1 MEELPIE
8 VLVEIFKW
16 LSIEERIQQLAPVCK
31 LFYQAVHEPKFWQIV
46 DTNSEFTLSSFH
58 SVFGH
63 AKHITHLGFRYSQR
77 QLACNN
83 RIENALEGCVN
94 LVHLDLAY
102 NKSIFTLYFVQSM
115 PFLRYLDI
123 TSCQN
128 VKENSLK
135 LSLKNKRGLEVLK
148 MGNCF
153 QIEGNSLVSIIWYLP
168 DVRSVV
174 ANWCGLITVEQA
186 RDILQQCK
194 LSAFSFS
201 PCWGPPNLWA
211 EFVQDFK
218 HVEFGDDL
226 LDHVK
231 RVNLPGVLYEDEVD

>member
-31 LFYQAVHEPKFWQIV
+31 LFYQAVHEPQFWQIV

-63 AKHITHLGFRYSQR
+63 AKHITHLGFRYSQG
-77 QLACNN
+77 QLVCNN
-83 RIENALEGCVN
+83 QIENALEGCVN

-102 NKSIFTLYFVQSM
+102 NTSIFTLYFVQSM

-123 TSCQN
+123 KSCQN

-135 LSLKNKRGLEVLK
+135 LSLKNKRGLQVLK

-153 QIEGNSLVSIIWYLP
+153 QIEGNSLVSIIRYLP

-174 ANWCGLITVEQA
+174 ANWCGL
-186 RDILQQCK
+186 R
-194 LSAFSFS
+194 
-201 PCWGPPNLWA
+201 
-211 EFVQDFK
+211 
-218 HVEFGDDL
+218 
-226 LDHVK
+226 
-231 RVNLPGVLYEDEVD
+231 